1 MKFLKVITL
10 ASLLALAMACTKK
23 APEGAPTDPAAQAGA
38 NVALNIVVEPANAG
52 TVNPPAGQFPK
63 DAPVT
68 LEAVANPGFAFDHW
82 EGDVSGAEKM
92 TQVIMNADK
101 NVKAV
106 FKQGDA
112 AAAPA
117 AAAPAEQ
124 QAAPAATPAKQ

>member
-1 MKFLKVITL
+1 MKFLKVIAL
-10 ASLLALAMACTKK
+10 SSLLALGMACTKK
-23 APEGAPTDPAAQAGA
+23 AEEAGAPTDPAAQAGA
-38 NVALNIVVEPANAG
+38 NVALNITIEPANAG

-117 AAAPAEQ
+117 AAPADA
-124 QAAPAATPAKQ
+124 AAPAATPEKK

>member
-1 MKFLKVITL
+1 MKFLKVIAL
-10 ASLLALAMACTKK
+10 SSLLALGMACTKK
-23 APEGAPTDPAAQAGA
+23 ADEAAPTDPAAQAGA
-38 NVALNIVVEPANAG
+38 NVALNITIEPANAG

-117 AAAPAEQ
+117 AAPAE
-124 QAAPAATPAKQ
+124 ATPAKQ